1 MYILHTELYLTYKSC
16 TCSNWNFQDKKKE
29 NNVDGTNKSR
39 SNKIELTAYLSA
51 LPTRRD
57 VFSLTA
63 LPITIVGA
71 RNVVLCRHQKPCYT
85 RIYIWVYGWDNFFIS
100 AHIYIYIYLIC
111 ADKAEKRWKIQK
123 FSGVLWHGGDFALN
137 LFAQT
142 KRTISMNINYRHK

>member
-1 MYILHTELYLTYKSC
+1 MYILHTEMYLTYKSC

-39 SNKIELTAYLSA
+39 SNKIELNAYLSA
-51 LPTRRD
+51 LPTRSD

-71 RNVVLCRHQKPCYT
+71 RNVVLCMHHKPILAY
-85 RIYIWVYGWDNFFIS
+85 IYIGYMDGITS
-100 AHIYIYIYLIC
+100 SSLLIYLIC

-123 FSGVLWHGGDFALN
+123 FSGVREWRWFCFKFVCPDE
-137 LFAQT
+137 
-142 KRTISMNINYRHK
+142 RTISMNINFRHK